1 MKNGDSI
8 YFARRARRCGPG
20 GAGKYILSLVLLPLA
35 ACGLKEP
42 LQPPPGERL
51 PPAPAMAPRAL
62 TPAEMLTQ
70 PPIARPD
77 RVDELLR
84 RSEERE
90 DDRFDLPPPD
100 LPAGEI
106 PADEDDPD

>member
-1 MKNGDSI
+1 MK
-8 YFARRARRCGPG
+8 RAVFLFP
-20 GAGKYILSLVLLPLA
+20 AALLA

-42 LQPPPGERL
+42 LEPPPGESL
-51 PPAPAMAPRAL
+51 PPAPPMAARPLSSEELL
-62 TPAEMLTQ
+62 TP
-70 PPIARPD
+70 PPIARPQ

-100 LPAGEI
+100 LGDSNTAEEE
-106 PADEDDPD
+106 DEPE